1 MNTSPKDSNL
11 SLSTRP
17 KAVSVNAL
25 TQHSTVCTAHSIHKS
40 QPGPRG
46 WMCGKSCQLQLDK
59 PDYNGLR
66 RLQIV
71 PMCIPILLRKYLQR
85 SRDGSVSF
93 SSPCRFKV
101 VPQVSRVMEGEYD
114 SLVWG
119 LDVHWSTGL
128 NPRVLTCCRGH
139 DCACRLLSCSF
150 TTVHRADEKRLCWCK
165 MTRLSYVVS
174 KINSASW

>member
-40 QPGPRG
+40 QPGPRE

-119 LDVHWSTGL
+119 LCLSVWHTLKYRPQPQSPDMLSGAWLCLQTPL
-128 NPRVLTCCRGH
+128 VLLHYSSQSGWEKTMLMQNDTLILRG
-139 DCACRLLSCSF
+139 
-150 TTVHRADEKRLCWCK
+150 
-165 MTRLSYVVS
+165 
-174 KINSASW
+174 IQN